1 MTQDISY
8 LRFKK
13 QEEEVISGVP
23 LGSCLDLY
31 SKKEKL
37 EGYSCDTCKSEQN
50 ATLKPMI
57 SHLPDIL
64 VLHLKRF
71 NFESGYLDKIDDLVT
86 YPLRNLEMSKYLI
99 QGARSNSNYDLYGIV
114 NHHIY

>member
-1 MTQDISY
+1 MQKEVCKNGCEIPINYEQVKYTFNMMKNLEIVIDWAEDRGGYTEAKVTQDISY

-23 LGSCLDLY
+23 IGSCLDLY

-37 EGYSCDTCKSEQN
+37 EGYSCDTCKSEQT

-64 VLHLKRF
+64 VLHL
-71 NFESGYLDKIDDLVT
+71 
-86 YPLRNLEMSKYLI
+86 
-99 QGARSNSNYDLYGIV
+99 
-114 NHHIY
+114 